1 MLRFALLLAL
11 VDYGVSF
18 LPADGDRQFVIVYN
32 AGEKSGAH
40 AYKLLLRAFAP
51 DGSIA
56 CETTSLVSPWGG
68 RMTMKRIAWFE
79 ATYSGKHANVRPG
92 TYLLRAYL
100 TEQMASGQRAD
111 DSNLANNQFP
121 LEPPRYT
128 PVEFNVRP
136 GAQSIRCAVPP
147 SPPDAEALRR

>member
-1 MLRFALLLAL
+1 MLPLALLLAL

-18 LPADGDRQFVIVYN
+18 VPADTDRQYVVVYN
-32 AGEKSGAH
+32 AGETSGTH

-56 CETTSLVSPWGG
+56 CETTSLFAPWPG
-68 RMTMKRIAWFE
+68 RNTTKRLAWFE
-79 ATYSGKHANVRPG
+79 ATYSGRSANVRPG

-100 TEQMASGQRAD
+100 TEQMPPGEKAE
-111 DSNLANNQFP
+111 DSNLTNNQFP

-128 PVEFNVRP
+128 PVEFNVRR
-136 GAQSIRCAVPP
+136 GAQSIRCA
-147 SPPDAEALRR
+147 STGERR